1 MGSGALIPLEL
12 CMVPPG
18 QIMRKQV
25 PPEKTKSVLDFAT
38 KKPADRLKSITSGL
52 EVRGATSAW
61 IYGSHPL
68 IFNRSLPTGSL
79 NMFDTLECMSTRLDP
94 FESKREF

>member
-12 CMVPPG
+12 CIVPPG

-38 KKPADRLKSITSGL
+38 KKPADRLRSITSGL

-61 IYGSHPL
+61 IFSLHPL
-68 IFNRSLPTGSL
+68 IFHRSLRTGSL
-79 NMFDTLECMSTRLDP
+79 SMFDTSGCMSTHLDR
-94 FESKREF
+94 FGSKREF